1 MKDAAVKN
9 LYKGASRTYFAS
21 RRSPKDDS
29 DRLEQ
34 REEVSKV
41 TSIDDLPPEK
51 NLKDFKEEEIPR
63 EKEAEKTNIIN
74 EGQEES
80 QERQED

>member
-1 MKDAAVKN
+1 M
-9 LYKGASRTYFAS
+9 TYFAS
-21 RRSPKDDS
+21 RRSHKDDS

-63 EKEAEKTNIIN
+63 EKVAEKDNIIN